1 MFKSLV
7 QKTNWRNLYSSQ
19 KANFSH
25 GPYNPM
31 NYKQKLVGTKYP
43 T

>member
-1 MFKSLV
+1 MFKSFLTRIESKKLV
-7 QKTNWRNLYSSQ
+7 LFLK
-19 KANFSH
+19 KGFSH

-31 NYKQKLVGTKYP
+31 NYKQKLVGTKLP